1 MNKPNLLPLSEF
13 YDRYLPL
20 ENGEGL
26 YLFDRDRH
34 AWHGTVLEATP
45 ITHLWSYCTTDVDD
59 SVFITPGFATVNA
72 LGVVLATVAR
82 TTLEEEH
89 LQFHEELADEY
100 ETEPE

>member
-45 ITHLWSYCTTDVDD
+45 ITHLWS
-59 SVFITPGFATVNA
+59 
-72 LGVVLATVAR
+72 
-82 TTLEEEH
+82 
-89 LQFHEELADEY
+89 
-100 ETEPE
+100 